1 MKFEVVLPILGFENI
16 NEYELEK
23 IDDIFF
29 KLEGGEVSFT
39 LINPFA
45 VKPDYDV
52 IISQND
58 KEKLEIKEDSNILI
72 LNNMIVATPL
82 QNSTINFASPIIF
95 NIDNN
100 KMGQV
105 ILENAQNYSLT
116 DPLANYIKG
125 E

>member
-16 NEYELEK
+16 KEFDLQK

-29 KLEGGEVSFT
+29 RLDGKDVGFT
-39 LINPFA
+39 LINPFSIR
-45 VKPDYDV
+45 PDYDV
-52 IISQND
+52 IISDTD
-58 KEKLEIKEDSNILI
+58 KEKLEIKENSNILI

-100 KMGQV
+100 KTGQV

>member
-16 NEYELEK
+16 KEYELEK
-23 IDDIFF
+23 IDDVFF
-29 KLEGGEVSFT
+29 KLKSGDISFT

-45 VKPDYDV
+45 IREYEV
-52 IISQND
+52 IISDND
-58 KEKLEIKEDSNILI
+58 KEKLELNDSSNFLI

-95 NIDNN
+95 NIDTK

-105 ILENAQNYSLT
+105 ILENSENYSLT

>member
-16 NEYELEK
+16 KEFELEK

-29 KLEGGEVSFT
+29 KLSGENVSFT
-39 LINPFA
+39 LINPYA
-45 VKPDYDV
+45 LRDYEI
-52 IISQND
+52 IISQKD
-58 KEKLEIKEDSNILI
+58 KEALGINDDSNILI
-72 LNNMIVATPL
+72 LNAMIIAKPL

-95 NIDNN
+95 NFDNK

-105 ILENAQNYSLT
+105 IPQNAQDYALT
-116 DPLANYIKG
+116 DPLANYIK

>member
-1 MKFEVVLPILGFENI
+1 MKFEAVLPILGFEHI
-16 NEYELEK
+16 KEYELEK

-29 KLEGGEVSFT
+29 KLNGGDVSFT

-45 VKPDYDV
+45 VREYDIV
-52 IISQND
+52 ISDAD
-58 KEKLEIKEDSNILI
+58 KEKLGIKDDSNILI

-95 NIDNN
+95 NLDNQ

-125 E
+125 

>member
-16 NEYELEK
+16 KEFELKK

-29 KLEGGEVSFT
+29 KLKNGDISFT
-39 LINPFA
+39 LINPF
-45 VKPDYDV
+45 VLREYDV
-52 IISQND
+52 VIDNQD
-58 KEKLEIKEDSNILI
+58 KEKLELDEKAQLLI

-82 QNSTINFASPIIF
+82 KNSTINFASPIIF
-95 NIDNN
+95 NMDTN

-105 ILENAQNYSLT
+105 ILKNAENYSLT